1 MIILRLEDLSKSF
14 GNHQIIDGVNLEI
27 DAHKIYGFIG
37 PNGSGKTTTIKMI
50 LGLLKADRGSISLMG
65 QKVKYGDMVTNQEV
79 GYLPDVPEYYAYM
92 NAREYL
98 ELCAGLI
105 VQGKQTASI
114 DDLLNKVG
122 ITDDK
127 LLISKYSRGMKQRLG
142 IAQALINQPKLLIC
156 DEPTSALDPKGRQDI
171 LQILQEVKKETTVIF
186 STHILS
192 DVERICDEVLVL
204 THQNIRNLK
213 DIEQD
218 LADRKNRIMISL
230 MVEPVDEERLAKKYK
245 LRKANQLVTI
255 EIPIQKFEKTEI
267 AVKACLNDLIE
278 MEIYPSYFEVVDRSL
293 EDLYIEVVS

>member
-1 MIILRLEDLSKSF
+1 MTILKLENLSKSF
-14 GNHQIIDGVNLEI
+14 SNHQIIDGVNLEI